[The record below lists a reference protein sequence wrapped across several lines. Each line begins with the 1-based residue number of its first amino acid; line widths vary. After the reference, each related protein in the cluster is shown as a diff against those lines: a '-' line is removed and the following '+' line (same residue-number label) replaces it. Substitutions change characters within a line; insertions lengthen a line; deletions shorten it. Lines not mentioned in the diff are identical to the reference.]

1 MKVSRSGFYE
11 HLYRKKSNAQI
22 ERAAQGPLRL
32 PAHQPRTAKK
42 RHRREREARAPYHA
56 EARARRKGRGPKT
69 PHPEEG
75 RAGRPSARPG
85 RARFLRWRAQQALGG
100 RHRLHAR
107 KRRAALSRGR
117 DRRLLPQGRGPVD
130 VRAHRR
136 EGRAIDAMEQA
147 VGREDP
153 PDDGGLVFHDDQGA
167 QHASRSFQRCLGSHG
182 MVRSASRPGTPPGN
196 AVAELFFKTLKRELA
211 EERGYGTRGEAEQDI
226 FRYIELYCNR
236 VRMHSTLGH
245 MSPAEY
251 ERQHA

>member
-1 MKVSRSGFYE
+1 MRADESLEIRFLRVSRPE
-11 HLYRKKSNAQI
+11 EIKRPD
-22 ERAAQGPLRL
+22 RARGARRARRRGLPSAQGPLRL
-32 PAHQPRTAKK
+32 PAHRPRAAEK

-56 EARARRKGRGPKT
+56 EARARRKGRDPKA

-75 RAGRPSARPG
+75 RAGRPSAEPG
-85 RARFLRWRAQQALGG
+85 RAHILRGRAQQASGG

-167 QHASRSFQRCLGSHG
+167 QHASRSFQRCLDSHG
-182 MVRSASRPGTPPGN
+182 IA
-196 AVAELFFKTLKRELA
+196 
-211 EERGYGTRGEAEQDI
+211 
-226 FRYIELYCNR
+226 
-236 VRMHSTLGH
+236 
-245 MSPAEY
+245 
-251 ERQHA
+251 